1 MKGSV
6 VEKTTIL
13 LPKEE
18 ATAAWPDASSFSVP
32 DSRMGLSWYDI
43 AGYGTSVW
51 ARTASELLTMN
62 HPASATCSASS
73 PSPDH
78 SPLTVASSPTISST
92 TSPRTSSIDVDFE
105 PLDDKAEKECR
116 VKERSEAMETLTNV
130 FEPSEPSTYEVAAET
145 FSLSPATKTGM
156 EYCSVM
162 SDAPLQ
168 IAGDGAN

>member
-62 HPASATCSASS
+62 HPASATPTASS

-78 SPLTVASSPTISST
+78 SPLTVASSPTISSN

-105 PLDDKAEKECR
+105 LLDDKAEKECR
-116 VKERSEAMETLTNV
+116 VKERSETTEPLTNV
-130 FEPSEPSTYEVAAET
+130 FEPREPSTYEVAAEIFT
-145 FSLSPATKTGM
+145 LFPATEAGT
-156 EYCSVM
+156 EYCSKLFDV
-162 SDAPLQ
+162 PLQ
-168 IAGDGAN
+168 IAGDGA